1 MRSDVI
7 KFLTPRFAF
16 LVALGICACGESR
29 DRRLAGDSRAAIDS
43 PVAIS
48 ADASTP
54 GAPCPAGAGYTISDT
69 SDWATMI
76 EEGKRAVLRAGS
88 AIIDTVDVAFGVHA
102 VGHDSLVFLP
112 VVAYD
117 LDSAQRS
124 QVNGPTA
131 APEEHVLCTPS
142 GRRVLSEVLPHFN
155 SGFSS
160 PTVIDSAVY
169 YWGLKLLDANGRFRL
184 YAMRFAPRTARVDS
198 VFLREEMPAT
208 DFRYFYTPAFE
219 HEGAIVFEGGGAR
232 TAVDPA
238 TWRVLRS
245 TPASAPSRQP

>member
-1 MRSDVI
+1 M
-7 KFLTPRFAF
+7 P
-16 LVALGICACGESR
+16 
-29 DRRLAGDSRAAIDS
+29 
-43 PVAIS
+43 
-48 ADASTP
+48 
-54 GAPCPAGAGYTISDT
+54 YTVTDT

-76 EEGKRAVLRAGS
+76 EEGKRAVLRAGG

-124 QVNGPTA
+124 QVKGPAA

-142 GRRVLSEVLPHFN
+142 GRRVLSEMLPHFN

-160 PTVIDSAVY
+160 PTVIDSTVY

-184 YAMRFAPRTARVDS
+184 YAMRFAPRAAGLDS
-198 VFLREEMPAT
+198 VFLREDMPAT
-208 DFRYFYTPAFE
+208 DFRYYYGPAYAQD
-219 HEGAIVFEGGGAR
+219 GTIVFEGGGAR
-232 TAVDPA
+232 AVVDPV
-238 TWRVLRS
+238 TWRVLRGA
-245 TPASAPSRQP
+245 PASATPREP